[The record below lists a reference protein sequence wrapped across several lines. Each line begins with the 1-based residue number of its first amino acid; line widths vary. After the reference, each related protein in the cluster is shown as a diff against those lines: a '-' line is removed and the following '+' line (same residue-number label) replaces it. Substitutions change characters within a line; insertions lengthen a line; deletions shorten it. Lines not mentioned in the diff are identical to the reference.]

1 MSNKNEAKFK
11 LLRDSHVVSLLE
23 SQKKIKKLYPYEII
37 KGEGWGFFMNPDTK
51 QIVKIALGK
60 QVMRV
65 SEETDNKGRYLV
77 VAESQYILV
86 PKELIDDIGYN

>member
-77 VAESQYILV
+77 VAESQYVLV

>member
-1 MSNKNEAKFK
+1 MSEKNEVKFK
-11 LLRDSHVVSLLE
+11 LLRDSHAVSLLDA
-23 SQKKIKKLYPYEII
+23 QKKLRKLYPYEIL

-51 QIVKIALGK
+51 QFVKITLGK

-65 SEETDNKGRYLV
+65 SEETDKKGRYLV
-77 VAESQYILV
+77 YAENQYVLV